1 MVTPA
6 VQILWLRDGTAP
18 IFPRRRAQKVRLYVH
33 IPVPSLR
40 PAREQPCGGA
50 VGPLLIRLMSTT
62 SSEERPPTKRQRED
76 PQVGPPA
83 PHQWTVKRPRT
94 GSATA
99 ADIATLIGTGNAP
112 QRSERAVAAGQGPSG
127 GQGTAEVQST
137 KQRRSQTSA
146 RPFTCQVEDCTRDV
160 CELSTYHFRYRI
172 CNVHIRLPAFM
183 RQGKLQ
189 RFCQQCGRCHELS
202 EFEGSQRSCRAQLDR
217 HNARRRQAKK
227 NAAAAKGPAAG
238 SAHAAMGTASGHH
251 SSSTSLPASSSG
263 GAPRAGRSGSGDA
276 AALGQRRGG
285 RGPAR
290 SAAADAAAADEEAAA
305 DAATLLSV
313 SQPRPALLP
322 SEHLSRLGSSRLSA
336 FAQYSGE
343 PADSLGGDRPAAVRG
358 GGATDRDWGEDAKR
372 RSMSR
377 QNSEHSCQPEITS
390 SSESAAAGVYESSQ
404 GARDRAEAEEA
415 TSRAAQARRHSQSV
429 GEEAGSVRVAVRSAS
444 GDMPA
449 TIAVER
455 LASVSGSVP
464 RSAVGLEAVGH
475 SLGSAAAMH
484 GAVAAAPGGGQPGKD
499 GAEGDASKAEQRRPP
514 ANAEGPFTYEES
526 AVPARLRHS
535 KAVAHSS
542 RFGEADTAA
551 NGSSDASALPALLTA
566 AVAALQEAGGAGA
579 DQPDSKPHA
588 SLASVDSESAQMG
601 PMEPQPTP
609 FSALASSSLSEA
621 PATQLSISPKGP
633 EATST
638 TNTPHMSSPAI
649 AATGTKSGS
658 LQASRS
664 LSESMVPS
672 EGPPSWASSAKRSMT
687 LVRPLDPA
695 AAPPSSPDLLAA
707 RSRLALE
714 RNASV
719 LRGLQQSKVASI
731 GAAGRQVSSS
741 ASIALTQRGNS
752 TQSSMDLYVPD
763 IGASAAASAA
773 SAGPAAS
780 DAPAARPVAADKS
793 PSKPPPFPQLP
804 RAGQTSHRAAGEGTP
819 QQQEEAVR
827 HWLQFG
833 QQFAPL
839 SKVPGPPLFPGAAAE
854 LAMPAVKAA
863 APAAAAAAAALSTQ
877 TVAYLDG
884 GAQAGQASGDA
895 AAAAEAALPAQLAA
909 KQERHLLAASLP
921 EGLRTALGLSMGQP
935 VGQPQRKGTQVDV
948 QPVSADAPA
957 SGAEAPGP
965 AAAATAPSLL
975 SQAEAA
981 AAAAALP
988 QFALQAQLAAS
999 AAAAQQPLYMP
1010 MARGAAQMAM
1020 VADQQAGG
1028 TPGAAE
1034 LPALNSLSYQL
1045 YQMLMGSLLGNPAPK
1060 QPVAQFPDAMAASV
1074 AAAVSA
1080 AGSQA
1085 RAAPPAFGSAG
1096 GGAAAMAQLMSFRA
1110 EAFAVHLCVKLF
1122 HCSPADLPEDV
1133 REQLLG
1139 WLQAAPACTELYIRS
1154 GCVHV
1159 TVTAY
1164 VDVMTYQQVLSSG
1177 AVQMAQHLL
1186 RQPSNV
1192 WRKGVVLVEVMNK
1205 AVLVSDG
1212 VPGAEFG
1219 LDAVCSGAF
1228 SRVEPPVAMAGQ
1240 VCILEAHGGPA
1251 AVNAN
1256 DCTVL
1261 CRAHGRYFETQVEA
1275 VAGLGC
1281 GTGRKFLVRLPPDMP
1296 AGVAYLELQQG
1307 PFVGGACP
1315 ALVMPPELAAAAGEL
1330 LHALHA
1336 RDALLKCSSS
1346 DQYQAVARATTD
1358 ALLCQMGLLMQV
1370 LSQQSQQG
1378 VPDLA
1383 PSSALPR
1390 PDGVPESL
1398 GHVSPLQQPI
1408 ARALAFGT
1416 LQFACTWGLP
1426 HLSNFL
1432 LQSANFTPSAL
1443 EGRARQLT
1451 PEALGDRTNAY
1462 THRDRPALPPKDAGA
1477 SGLDVLARLA
1487 AQAGQQPLP
1496 VGQA

>member
-1 MVTPA
+1 MI
-6 VQILWLRDGTAP
+6 QRRRDPTRGGEGH
-18 IFPRRRAQKVRLYVH
+18 PRRDDFVAHEPERYGCTYTH
-33 IPVPSLR
+33 PPGLR
-40 PAREQPCGGA
+40 PAREQPCGG
-50 VGPLLIRLMSTT
+50 PLGDFLPGLMSSTT
-62 SSEERPPTKRQRED
+62 SEERPPAKRQRED

-99 ADIATLIGTGNAP
+99 ADIVALIGTGNVP
-112 QRSERAVAAGQGPSG
+112 QRSERAVTAGQGPSG

-227 NAAAAKGPAAG
+227 NAAAAKGPATG
-238 SAHAAMGTASGHH
+238 LAHAAMGSGSGHH

-263 GAPRAGRSGSGDA
+263 GAPRAGCSGSGDA
-276 AALGQRRGG
+276 TILGQRRG

-290 SAAADAAAADEEAAA
+290 SAAADAAADEEAAA

-322 SEHLSRLGSSRLSA
+322 SDHPSRLGSSRLSA

-343 PADSLGGDRPAAVRG
+343 PVGSLGGNRPAAARAG
-358 GGATDRDWGEDAKR
+358 GGSGRAATPTDGDWGEDSKR
-372 RSMSR
+372 HSISR
-377 QNSEHSCQPEITS
+377 QNSEHSRQPDITS
-390 SSESAAAGVYESSQ
+390 SSESAAVGVYE
-404 GARDRAEAEEA
+404 GARDRGEAEEA
-415 TSRAAQARRHSQSV
+415 TSRAAQARRLSHSV
-429 GEEAGSVRVAVRSAS
+429 GDEAGSVRPPS

-449 TIAVER
+449 TGAVER
-455 LASVSGSVP
+455 LSSVPGSIP
-464 RSAVGLEAVGH
+464 RSAVARFPENT
-475 SLGSAAAMH
+475 AAMH
-484 GAVAAAPGGGQPGKD
+484 GAVAAAPSAGQLGKD
-499 GAEGDASKAEQRRPP
+499 SAEGDASKAELRRPST
-514 ANAEGPFTYEES
+514 NSEGPLTYEES

-535 KAVAHSS
+535 KALAYSS
-542 RFGEADTAA
+542 RFEVADRAA
-551 NGSSDASALPALLTA
+551 NGSSDASALPALVTA
-566 AVAALQEAGGAGA
+566 AAAALQEAGGA
-579 DQPDSKPHA
+579 DHLDSKPHA
-588 SLASVDSESAQMG
+588 SLASVESESAAMG
-601 PMEPQPTP
+601 PIEPQPTP

-638 TNTPHMSSPAI
+638 TYPPRLSPAG
-649 AATGTKSGS
+649 AATDTVSGS

-672 EGPPSWASSAKRSMT
+672 EGPPSWASSAKRSAT
-687 LVRPLDPA
+687 LARPLEPA
-695 AAPPSSPDLLAA
+695 TALASSPELLAA

-719 LRGLQQSKVASI
+719 LRGLQQSKAAGI
-731 GAAGRQVSSS
+731 GPAGRQVSSS

-752 TQSSMDLYVPD
+752 MQSSMDLYVPD
-763 IGASAAASAA
+763 IGASAAAAAA
-773 SAGPAAS
+773 SAGLAAT
-780 DAPAARPVAADKS
+780 DAPAARPSAPVAADKS
-793 PSKPPPFPQLP
+793 PSKPPPFPQLL
-804 RAGQTSHRAAGEGTP
+804 RAGQPSRPAGEGTK

-827 HWLQFG
+827 HWVQFG
-833 QQFAPL
+833 QQSAPE
-839 SKVPGPPLFPGAAAE
+839 SKVPGAPLFPGAAAE
-854 LAMPAVKAA
+854 LATPAVKAA
-863 APAAAAAAAALSTQ
+863 APAAAAAAALSTH
-877 TVAYLDG
+877 TVAYLEGD
-884 GAQAGQASGDA
+884 AQASQGSGDA
-895 AAAAEAALPAQLAA
+895 AAPAETALPAQLAA
-909 KQERHLLAASLP
+909 KQERQLLAASLP

-957 SGAEAPGP
+957 SAGEAPGP
-965 AAAATAPSLL
+965 AAAAAATPSLL

-988 QFALQAQLAAS
+988 QLALQAQLAAS
-999 AAAAQQPLYMP
+999 AAAAPHPLYMP
-1010 MARGAAQMAM
+1010 GARGAAQMAM
-1020 VADQQAGG
+1020 AADQQAGS
-1028 TPGAAE
+1028 TPGAPE
-1034 LPALNSLSYQL
+1034 MPALNPLSYQL
-1045 YQMLMGSLLGNPAPK
+1045 YQMLMGSLLSSSQALK
-1060 QPVAQFPDAMAASV
+1060 QPVAQFPEAMAASV
-1074 AAAVSA
+1074 AAAASA

-1085 RAAPPAFGSAG
+1085 RPVPPVFGSAN

-1133 REQLLG
+1133 REQLVG

-1164 VDVMTYQQVLSSG
+1164 VDVMTYQQVLGSG
-1177 AVQMAQHLL
+1177 AMQAAQHLL

-1212 VPGAEFG
+1212 IPGAEFG

-1228 SRVEPPVAMAGQ
+1228 SRVEPPVALAGQ

-1261 CRAHGRYFETQVEA
+1261 CRAHGRYFQTQVEA
-1275 VAGLGC
+1275 VAGSGS
-1281 GTGRKFLVRLPPDMP
+1281 GTGRKFLVRLPLNMP

-1330 LHALHA
+1330 LHALQA
-1336 RDALLKCSSS
+1336 QDALLKCSSS
-1346 DQYQAVARATTD
+1346 DQYVAVGRATTD
-1358 ALLCQMGLLMQV
+1358 ALLCQMGLLMRA
-1370 LSQQSQQG
+1370 LSQQGQQG
-1378 VPDLA
+1378 APVLA
-1383 PSSALPR
+1383 PSCALPR
-1390 PDGVPESL
+1390 PDGVRESL
-1398 GHVSPLQQPI
+1398 GHVSPLQQPTT
-1408 ARALAFGT
+1408 RALAFSM
-1416 LQFACTWGLP
+1416 LQFAYTWGLP
-1426 HLSNFL
+1426 HLSASL
-1432 LQSANFTPSAL
+1432 LQSANFTSTAL
-1443 EGRARQLT
+1443 EGHARQST
-1451 PEALGDRTNAY
+1451 PVTLGDSTNAWA
-1462 THRDRPALPPKDAGA
+1462 RPERTALPRKDAGA
-1477 SGLDVLARLA
+1477 SGLDVLARMA